1 MFILLHNLMNTG
13 SSVMLDKP
21 LAFRMQ
27 MKTTQ
32 SGISYMIATV
42 DDLAEVKQLEYMILY
57 TI

>member
-1 MFILLHNLMNTG
+1 
-13 SSVMLDKP
+13 MLDKP
-21 LAFRMQ
+21 LAFRMK

-42 DDLAEVKQLEYMILY
+42 DELAEVKQWKYRRLY